1 MVGDAARRSVR
12 SPPYAVV
19 YVPHAQDPSEWTWV
33 HLRTRAEPGV
43 GLPALR
49 EHLLALAPGGAVS
62 VPRTFDELRADATRD
77 ARLQA
82 GMASGLAAIAVVL
95 ALIGLYGLMGYVV
108 GRRQREIGIRAALGA
123 TPASIVR
130 LMLQRAERLTGAGLL
145 LGLLLS
151 AVATG
156 GLAGLL
162 YETEPRDPLTLAG
175 AAVVLGLAAMLAAF
189 GPARRAARVDPATVL
204 RAE

>member
-1 MVGDAARRSVR
+1 VAVPGSVPLEERAALFGALVERLRGEPFVEAASASGGEVVSFAAARELHVFD
-12 SPPYAVV
+12 SPV
-19 YVPHAQDPSEWTWV
+19 
-33 HLRTRAEPGV
+33 
-43 GLPALR
+43 
-49 EHLLALAPGGAVS
+49 
-62 VPRTFDELRADATRD
+62 

-82 GMASGLAAIAVVL
+82 GLAAGLAAVAVVL

-108 GRRQREIGIRAALGA
+108 GRRERETGIRAALGA

-130 LMLQRAERLTGAGLL
+130 LMLRHAERLTGTGLL

-151 AVATG
+151 TMATG

-162 YETEPRDPLTLAG
+162 YETEPRDPLTLAS
-175 AAVVLGLAAMLAAF
+175 AAVVLGLAAMLAAC
-189 GPARRAARVDPATVL
+189 GPARRAARVDPASVL

>member
-1 MVGDAARRSVR
+1 MVGNAARRSVR
-12 SPPYAVV
+12 SPPYAMV

-33 HLRTRAEPGV
+33 HLRTRADPRA

-49 EHLLALAPGGAVS
+49 RHLLALDPGGAVS
-62 VPRTFDELRADATRD
+62 VPGTFDALRADATRD
-77 ARLQA
+77 ARVQA
-82 GMASGLAAIAVVL
+82 GMAFGLAAVAVLL

-108 GRRQREIGIRAALGA
+108 GRREREIGIRAALGA

-204 RAE
+204 RVE

>member
-1 MVGDAARRSVR
+1 MMRRGS
-12 SPPYAVV
+12 SYA
-19 YVPHAQDPSEWTWV
+19 
-33 HLRTRAEPGV
+33 
-43 GLPALR
+43 
-49 EHLLALAPGGAVS
+49 
-62 VPRTFDELRADATRD
+62 
-77 ARLQA
+77 
-82 GMASGLAAIAVVL
+82 
-95 ALIGLYGLMGYVV
+95 V
-108 GRRQREIGIRAALGA
+108 GRRQWEIGLRATLGA

-175 AAVVLGLAAMLAAF
+175 AAVVLGVAAMLAAF